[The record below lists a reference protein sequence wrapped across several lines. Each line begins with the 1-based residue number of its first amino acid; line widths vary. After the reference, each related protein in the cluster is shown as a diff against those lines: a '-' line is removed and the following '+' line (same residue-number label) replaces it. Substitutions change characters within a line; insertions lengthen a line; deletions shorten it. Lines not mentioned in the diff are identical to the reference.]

1 MATNTSILGLSKPA
15 YTDDADVAVINSNSD
30 LIDAEAG
37 RTRANFAAEY
47 STSSAYAVG
56 AFCTHAGIL
65 YQCNTAIGSG
75 GEAWTAAHWTQISA
89 AAAITANNQAI
100 ATLNGNLTATNNR
113 TLAKRYYA
121 AYTVNSTNVSWSW
134 GTGYLQLVGDLLILS
149 TGISPSTASNDWL
162 NLLTMQSDYKPT
174 HEVRCV
180 ATAEDGSE
188 TRLVRITTDGKI
200 DILKPN
206 TKAYWFE
213 IIWFRNISN

>member
-47 STSSAYAVG
+47 SNSSAYAVG

-89 AAAITANNQAI
+89 AAAINANTQAI
-100 ATLNGNLTATNNR
+100 ATLNSKI
-113 TLAKRYYA
+113 AKQ
-121 AYTVNSTNVSWSW
+121 TVTTGVTNV
-134 GTGYLQLVGDLLILS
+134 YAVKNDLLALVWFIDKSIPSVSSNGWQTLFTLPS
-149 TGISPSTASNDWL
+149 GCRPSADTEFTMCVSASSAEALEGRVKTTGEVNVYAFTSVSG
-162 NLLTMQSDYKPT
+162 KP
-174 HEVRCV
+174 VCGQV
-180 ATAEDGSE
+180 MFF
-188 TRLVRITTDGKI
+188 I
-200 DILKPN
+200 
-206 TKAYWFE
+206 
-213 IIWFRNISN
+213 

>member
-89 AAAITANNQAI
+89 GDAIVANTQAI
-100 ATLNGNLTATNNR
+100 ATLNGNKTNYSS
-113 TLAKRYYA
+113 TTISSYAYTEPDAYA
-121 AYTVNSTNVSWSW
+121 ALFAELPNKYKGTCSVVFKNGVDAFCIVNKFSTSYGTVITMPDSGNAIYAKCSNGTWTTN
-134 GTGYLQLVGDLLILS
+134 YIALQ
-149 TGISPSTASNDWL
+149 
-162 NLLTMQSDYKPT
+162 
-174 HEVRCV
+174 
-180 ATAEDGSE
+180 
-188 TRLVRITTDGKI
+188 
-200 DILKPN
+200 
-206 TKAYWFE
+206 
-213 IIWFRNISN
+213 